1 MEKFE
6 YANMFNFESDMW
18 WYKGLR
24 DLLFFYI
31 KKYSNNDINT
41 KILDAGCGT
50 GKNLEVFNL
59 NGYKAYGLDFSEEAI
74 NFCKKRNLNNVL
86 FGDICNIPFQEKYFD
101 ILICM
106 DVLGNLGNN
115 ETEKAIKEF
124 RRVLKDDGIAIIN
137 CAALEIFRSQHDDVI
152 HTKKRFSKKDLE
164 IEFKKSNFIILK
176 SSYRVFF
183 LSFPIL
189 IVKMIKRIFRSKNKP
204 PSSDQ
209 WMPPA
214 LINNLLFK
222 IQYAENKL
230 IKRFNLFFGSSVF
243 LIVKKQNIN

>member
-6 YANMFNFESDMW
+6 YENMFNYESDMW

-31 KKYSNNDINT
+31 RKYAKNDTCT

-50 GKNLEVFNL
+50 GKNLEIINL
-59 NGYKAYGLDFSEEAI
+59 NGYEAYGMDYSEEAI
-74 NFCKKRNLNNVL
+74 SFCKKRNLYNVKL
-86 FGDICNIPFQEKYFD
+86 GDIRSIPFREKYFD

-106 DVLGNLGNN
+106 DVLGNLEN
-115 ETEKAIKEF
+115 EHIGKAIQEF
-124 RRVLKDDGIAIIN
+124 HRVLKDGGIAIIN

-152 HTKKRFSKKDLE
+152 HTKIRFSKKDLE
-164 IEFKKSNFIILK
+164 TEFSKNNFIILK

-189 IVKMIKRIFRSKNKP
+189 AVKMIKRILRSKNNP
-204 PSSDQ
+204 PMSDQ
-209 WMPPA
+209 WMPPG
-214 LINNLLFK
+214 LLNTMLFK
-222 IQYAENKL
+222 IQIAENKM
-230 IKRFNLFFGSSVF
+230 IKRFNLFFGSSIF
-243 LIVKKQNIN
+243 LVVKKSDN